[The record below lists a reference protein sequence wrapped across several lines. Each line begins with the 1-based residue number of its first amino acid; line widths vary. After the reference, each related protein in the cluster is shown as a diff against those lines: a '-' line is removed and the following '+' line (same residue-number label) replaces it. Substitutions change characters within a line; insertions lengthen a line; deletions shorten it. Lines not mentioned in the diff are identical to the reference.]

1 MGSTVTK
8 GLQTLER
15 LGSEVS
21 NYDYTAIE
29 FGGNDCDFVSSEVAD
44 SPDSP
49 HLCKTPLEKFRVV
62 YEEIVRK
69 VRALGSKPV
78 IVSLPPIDSSKFY
91 KWIIR
96 GLNEANISAFLGDKE
111 RLGRWQQYYNL
122 AVSQI
127 ARVMKVPYIDITSPF
142 LKTRTLIRSR
152 AERDPPQRVGSQA
165 DIQLNQ
171 GKYHTADRMI
181 VNTRSSTLRV
191 SLLFTSEI
199 ILSAISCVSNM
210 PYTDL
215 AASAE
220 HCRRCA
226 AFQKLCLSDAR
237 FRSEVYCTQAR
248 NR

>member
-1 MGSTVTK
+1 MKILVLGDSITKGIVYDDIKKKYVFSNKSFVSLLKQDNLEIENVSLMGSTVTK

-15 LGSEVS
+15 LGSEVG

-29 FGGNDCDFVSSEVAD
+29 FGGNDCDFVWSEVAD

-142 LKTRTLIRSR
+142 FENKNFDSLTCTDGIHPSESGHRLIYNSIK
-152 AERDPPQRVGSQA
+152 ANIIPQIA
-165 DIQLNQ
+165 
-171 GKYHTADRMI
+171 
-181 VNTRSSTLRV
+181 
-191 SLLFTSEI
+191 
-199 ILSAISCVSNM
+199 
-210 PYTDL
+210 
-215 AASAE
+215 
-220 HCRRCA
+220 
-226 AFQKLCLSDAR
+226 
-237 FRSEVYCTQAR
+237 
-248 NR
+248 